1 MSPLP
6 KCILKVYESEVV
18 AALGNSCLS
27 LIQGVEK
34 HMASAARPAGGVGA
48 GAAASQQ
55 LEWLMPLLLVL
66 FLVGGWV
73 WVGLGRMQVACR
85 ASVP

>member
-34 HMASAARPAGGVGA
+34 HMASAAPPPQEVWGQGR
-48 GAAASQQ
+48 Q
-55 LEWLMPLLLVL
+55 LPSSWS
-66 FLVGGWV
+66 G
-73 WVGLGRMQVACR
+73 
-85 ASVP
+85 